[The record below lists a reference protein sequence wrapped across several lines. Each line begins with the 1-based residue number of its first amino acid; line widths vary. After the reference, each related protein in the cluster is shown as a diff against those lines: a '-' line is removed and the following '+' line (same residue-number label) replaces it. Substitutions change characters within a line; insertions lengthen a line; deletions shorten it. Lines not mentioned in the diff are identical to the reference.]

1 MTSEMILFYFFSS
14 LAIINSIMVTNSR
27 NPIYS
32 VLFLVL
38 VFCNASGLLLLL
50 ETDFIAMLLIIIY
63 VGAIAVLFLFVVM
76 MLNVRITELKKGN
89 ILKFL
94 SVGTFCLF
102 LISYQTLLLIE
113 WSPEA
118 KLSLWESLDISHS
131 FLNISNSFSS
141 ISNEISTIF
150 ASQSTNF
157 NQNLEIVIWVNQ
169 INYITNVTALG
180 HVLYTYY
187 AYCFIV
193 ASLVLLVA
201 MIGAILL
208 TMRKS
213 SNAKHQDIFDQVYG
227 NINMNIRF
235 IN

>member
-14 LAIINSIMVTNSR
+14 LAIVSSIMVTNSK

-50 ETDFIAMLLIIIY
+50 ETDFIAMLLIIVY

-89 ILKFL
+89 LLKFL

-102 LISYQTLLLIE
+102 LIFYQTLLLIE
-113 WSPEA
+113 WNPEA
-118 KLSLWESLDISHS
+118 NLFLWESLDSS
-131 FLNISNSFSS
+131 RLFST
-141 ISNEISTIF
+141 ISNEISTTF
-150 ASQSTNF
+150 GSQPTTF

-227 NINMNIRF
+227 NINTNVRF
-235 IN
+235 LN

>member
-1 MTSEMILFYFFSS
+1 MTTEVILFYLFSS
-14 LAIINSIMVTNSR
+14 LAILCSIMVTNSR

-50 ETDFIAMLLIIIY
+50 EVDFIAMLLIIVY

-89 ILKFL
+89 LLKFL
-94 SVGTFCLF
+94 SIGTFCVF
-102 LISYQTLLLIE
+102 LISYQTILLIE
-113 WSPEA
+113 WNPEA
-118 KLSLWESLDISHS
+118 NLSLWESLNISH
-131 FLNISNSFSS
+131 LFSS
-141 ISNEISTIF
+141 ISNEVSIAFTSQPTI
-150 ASQSTNF
+150 F
-157 NQNLEIVIWVNQ
+157 NQNLETVIWVNQ

-180 HVLYTYY
+180 SVLYTYY

-227 NINMNIRF
+227 NINTNVRF
-235 IN
+235 LN

>member
-1 MTSEMILFYFFSS
+1 MTTEMILFYFFSS
-14 LAIINSIMVTNSR
+14 LAILCSIMVTNSR

-50 ETDFIAMLLIIIY
+50 EIDFIAMLLIIVY

-89 ILKFL
+89 LLKFL
-94 SVGTFCLF
+94 SIGTFCVF
-102 LISYQTLLLIE
+102 LISYQTILLIE
-113 WSPEA
+113 WNPEA
-118 KLSLWESLDISHS
+118 NLSLWESLDISR
-131 FLNISNSFSS
+131 LFSS
-141 ISNEISTIF
+141 ISNEISIAFT
-150 ASQSTNF
+150 SQPTTF
-157 NQNLEIVIWVNQ
+157 NQNLETVIWVNQ

-180 HVLYTYY
+180 SVLYTYY
-187 AYCFIV
+187 VYCFIV

-227 NINMNIRF
+227 NINTNVRF
-235 IN
+235 LN